1 MTEPKKPRKQD
12 RLLALATVRYWLRQ
26 LNASGI
32 KHDIK
37 AGIGTRGVYLFFLTS
52 FDEWLAGREFDVRMQ
67 TVAGG
72 RIVRETVQKSFKHV
86 EELLYFGE
94 DGNEKEAKKI
104 ISEYLVDPRHGH
116 MKHSTKAVMCSAIKS
131 YFDAHDVVTNVRLNG
146 RKNDG
151 AEFVDEPG
159 LDITEFY
166 KMMTAGRINPL
177 TRAVMMVKFQAG
189 LDSSTLAD
197 RFNFYAYPQIAEYC
211 KTPDHEKWNIEKC
224 PIPIKLRRVKTTA
237 KYTTFIDRDALTAVK
252 DYLAWKEKLHGPH
265 DPEGPMFVTT
275 WGGSIHGAWI
285 STAFRRIAATSGAQK
300 RLAHGVLKI
309 KSHGVRHLLK
319 STLKACGC
327 MDYAADHI
335 IGHAPKDP
343 YDQGAKYYP
352 ETLRLEYAKASHKI
366 NIFSHVQS
374 VVDDPEPPGRA
385 GEKLNNA
392 LAEMKELRIQL
403 NEMKDANEKKNERG
417 NGSTATNATLREL
430 LRKLLDGDGDAD
442 TASAIRKHL
451 DGPE

>member
-1 MTEPKKPRKQD
+1 MARPKKPRKRD
-12 RLLALATVRYWLRQ
+12 RLLAFATVRYWLRQ

-32 KHDIK
+32 KHDID
-37 AGIGTRGVYLFFLTS
+37 AGVGTRGVYLHFLAS
-52 FDEWLAGREFDVRMQ
+52 FDEWLAWREFDVRMQ
-67 TVAGG
+67 AVADG

-94 DGNEKEAKKI
+94 EGNEKEVKKI
-104 ISEYLVDPRHGH
+104 ISEHLVDPRHDH
-116 MKHSTKAVMCSAIKS
+116 MKHSTKAVMCAAIKS
-131 YFDAHDVVTNVRLNG
+131 YFDTHDVVTNVRLNG

-166 KMMTAGRINPL
+166 KMMTAGRVNPL

-197 RFNFYAYPQIAEYC
+197 RFNFYAYSQIVKYC
-211 KTPDHEKWNIEKC
+211 GTANHKEWDLEKC
-224 PIPIKLRRVKTTA
+224 PVPIKLIRVKTTA
-237 KYTTFIDRDALTAVK
+237 KYTTFIDRDALAAVK
-252 DYLAWKEKLHGPH
+252 DYLAWKERLHGPH
-265 DPEGPMFVTT
+265 DPKSPLFVTI
-275 WGGSIHGAWI
+275 GGRPIYGKWI
-285 STAFRRIAATSGAQK
+285 SAAFKRIADTSGTQK
-300 RLAHGVLKI
+300 RLAPDVLKL

-319 STLKACGC
+319 STLKVCGC

-335 IGHAPKDP
+335 IGHAPKDS

-374 VVDDPEPPGRA
+374 VVDDPEPPGSA
-385 GEKLNNA
+385 DEKLNEA
-392 LAEMKELRIQL
+392 LAEMKELRSQL

-417 NGSTATNATLREL
+417 NGSTATLREL
-430 LRKLLDGDGDAD
+430 LRKLLDGNGDAD
-442 TASAIRKHL
+442 TVNNIRKHL
-451 DGPE
+451 DEPE